1 MKSRVLLQI
10 LCITASA
17 AFVSWALVMDRAGL
31 AQPTPEGKK
40 QQAQVGTL
48 EDAKLKGF
56 EGVDFS
62 YDVFGAPPGQDPAK
76 IAEEVMKKGAEHART
91 AHGMQSVPPDVA
103 KKVQAAIKDK

>member
-1 MKSRVLLQI
+1 MKMNKVWLTSPLYHRWNVAL
-10 LCITASA
+10 A
-17 AFVSWALVMDRAGL
+17 SWALVLDRVGL

-62 YDVFGAPPGQDPAK
+62 YVCSARLP
-76 IAEEVMKKGAEHART
+76 ART
-91 AHGMQSVPPDVA
+91 PRKLPRRS
-103 KKVQAAIKDK
+103 